1 MSVDPWCVLILDIFK
16 SGWFKQRDQIYLA
29 SPFTSTS
36 WPNCCAGH
44 QRKTLYS
51 LTPSP
56 LHCVLYPTLLY
67 SKVCNVLYCTFV
79 HRTGHDF
86 TFSYVCT
93 LLQCT
98 LYNTIKCVQYCSLLS
113 HIYCLLFCIVHFP
126 KVCTVLYLTLSYRL
140 YFTAVYTSLKCA
152 VHCTLLYHIVC
163 TLLNCTLPHCTI
175 HTYFFSQPS
184 FLQNLPYFLYFLV
197 GWDGC
202 SWYPDVW
209 ICNYIIQSNQ
219 SFNILV

>member
-1 MSVDPWCVLILDIFK
+1 M
-16 SGWFKQRDQIYLA
+16 IYLNLGGL
-29 SPFTSTS
+29 SRGSNSIWLSFTSTP

-67 SKVCNVLYCTFV
+67 SKVCNALYFTFV
-79 HRTGHDF
+79 HFTGHDF

-98 LYNTIKCVQYCSLLS
+98 LYTSLKCVQYCTLLS

-126 KVCTVLYLTLSYRL
+126 YFVHCTVPYSLISIVLYCSVHFLKVCSAL
-140 YFTAVYTSLKCA
+140 YFT
-152 VHCTLLYHIVC
+152 
-163 TLLNCTLPHCTI
+163 LPHSV
-175 HTYFFSQPS
+175 YFTELYSPPLHYSHLLLQPTLFSAKLAI
-184 FLQNLPYFLYFLV
+184 FLILLSWMRRLQLISGRFNL
-197 GWDGC
+197 
-202 SWYPDVW
+202 
-209 ICNYIIQSNQ
+209 
-219 SFNILV
+219 